1 MWGRNVMVSDEGQP
15 ILMDFGS
22 CRKARVKVENRSMAL
37 LEQVR
42 FSILSTISN
51 EIEQE

>member
-1 MWGRNVMVSDEGQP
+1 MVSDEGQP

-37 LEQVR
+37 LEQV
-42 FSILSTISN
+42 SPVVILVIPVR
-51 EIEQE
+51 

>member
-1 MWGRNVMVSDEGQP
+1 MISDEGQP

-42 FSILSTISN
+42 T
-51 EIEQE
+51 

>member
-1 MWGRNVMVSDEGQP
+1 MISDEGQP

-42 FSILSTISN
+42 VHRSVVIHLTACSETMYFA
-51 EIEQE
+51 